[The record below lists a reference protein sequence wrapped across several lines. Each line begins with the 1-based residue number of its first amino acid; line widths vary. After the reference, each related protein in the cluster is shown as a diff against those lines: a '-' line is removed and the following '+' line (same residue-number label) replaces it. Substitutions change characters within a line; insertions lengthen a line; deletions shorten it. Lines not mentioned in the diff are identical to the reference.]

1 MANRAGR
8 RQFGWVRQLP
18 SGRYQASYVGPDG
31 VRRLAPKT
39 YPNKTDAQNWLTL
52 READLLRGDWTD
64 PELGRVELGPY
75 GERWIAEHRLAE
87 RTRELYESLFRR
99 SESRPCPRRG
109 GS

>member
-8 RQFGWVRQLP
+8 RQFGWVRRCHLV
-18 SGRYQASYVGPDG
+18 AT
-31 VRRLAPKT
+31 RRVTSVLMAYGDLAPKT